1 MNQKKLFQE
10 AEYRFNKLGSQ
21 LFSNS
26 SNSSSNHIDQHNNNH
41 TNTTNQT
48 TITETEINKGR
59 LETRTCT
66 ILPYINQYYHSK
78 YLVKVEST
86 INSSNPEISYHINSI
101 NKLTAKQALS
111 IKRKHWSVEAFHY
124 SKDVTFLEDK
134 MKSRKSMAVN
144 ALMNSLMFN
153 LFEKANF
160 HNKAQA
166 KRIHANSFSK
176 ISTLLGLKKLESRMQ

>member
-26 SNSSSNHIDQHNNNH
+26 SSNSSNH

-86 INSSNPEISYHINSI
+86 INSSNPEISYHITSI

-176 ISTLLGLKKLESRMQ
+176 ISALLGLKKLESRMQ

>member
-26 SNSSSNHIDQHNNNH
+26 SNSSSNHIDQHNNNYTNNY

-86 INSSNPEISYHINSI
+86 INSSNPEVSYHI
-101 NKLTAKQALS
+101 T
-111 IKRKHWSVEAFHY
+111 
-124 SKDVTFLEDK
+124 
-134 MKSRKSMAVN
+134 
-144 ALMNSLMFN
+144 
-153 LFEKANF
+153 
-160 HNKAQA
+160 
-166 KRIHANSFSK
+166 
-176 ISTLLGLKKLESRMQ
+176 